1 MAMSKI
7 NKTALEAK
15 EQDVQLKIREA
26 QWLEDLRGKGRSP
39 EDVESVARDILGID
53 ENGSVIATASEVLPK
68 FNSAKMA
75 LIQING
81 LTEKLVGG
89 NLISQEEEILLNSI
103 ERRLADKVAKFYGID
118 NVYEGEQ

>member
-1 MAMSKI
+1 MGKV
-7 NKTALEAK
+7 NKVFLEAK
-15 EQDVQLKIREA
+15 EKDIELRVREA
-26 QWLEDLRGKGRSP
+26 QWLEELRSKGSSP
-39 EDVESVARDILGID
+39 EDVEIKAREILGID

-81 LTEKLVGG
+81 LTEKLVDG
-89 NLISQEEEILLNSI
+89 NLISQEEEILLKSI

-118 NVYEGEQ
+118 SVYEEVQ

>member
-1 MAMSKI
+1 MSKI

-81 LTEKLVGG
+81 LTEKLVDG

-103 ERRLADKVAKFYGID
+103 ERRLADKVSKFYGID
-118 NVYEGEQ
+118 SIYEGEQ

>member
-1 MAMSKI
+1 MRKI

-39 EDVESVARDILGID
+39 EDVEITARDILGID